1 MLVPRTYLKIE
12 QQGEGRSKVIEFNY
26 LVQASIQEDI
36 EKLTDTAT
44 ITIPRKLTWQGQSI
58 TDLIRRG
65 DRVTL
70 QAGYDGRMVE
80 VFAGYITSVSAKVPV
95 VINCENLMYAL
106 KQVTTNVSYA
116 SVNLQQLCADILP
129 AGTQFKADDVQLGAF
144 RCKNNPSV
152 PKVFEELKKYGLVAY
167 FRGSVLYVGKLYWP
181 DYQVRSRFIFS
192 GIQGNV
198 PANGN
203 NLEYRR
209 KDDIKLKVKAIS
221 INAANQ
227 RIEKE
232 VGDTD
237 GELRTLYYYNI
248 DAAELERR
256 ATAEMEKLKYDGYKG
271 SFTAF
276 GEPVVYKGDVVDLT
290 DPDYPERDGA
300 YSVKSVNR
308 TIGYNEGIRQQIE
321 LHYRS

>member
-1 MLVPRTYLKIE
+1 MFVPGTYMKIE

-26 LVQASIQEDI
+26 LVQAVITENI
-36 EKLTDTAT
+36 EQLTDQAR
-44 ITIPRKLTWQGQSI
+44 ITIPKKLSWQGQSI

-70 QAGYDGRMVE
+70 QAGYNGRMHD
-80 VFAGYITSVSAKVPV
+80 VFSGYVTSVSAKIPV
-95 VINCENLMYAL
+95 VINCDNEMYAL
-106 KQVTTNVSYA
+106 KQITSSVSYA

-129 AGTQFKADDVQLGAF
+129 AGMQYKADDVQLGAF
-144 RCKNNPSV
+144 RTKNNPSI

-192 GIQGNV
+192 GPLGNV
-198 PANGN
+198 PASGN
-203 NLEYRR
+203 SLEFRR
-209 KDDIKLKVKAIS
+209 KDEIKLKVKAIS

-227 RIEKE
+227 RLEKE

-237 GELRTLYYYNI
+237 GEQRTLYYYNI
-248 DAAELERR
+248 NAVELERR

-276 GEPVVYKGDVVDLT
+276 GEPIVFKGDVVDLT
-290 DPDYPERDGA
+290 DPDYPERDGS
-300 YSVKSVNR
+300 YSVKAVTRS
-308 TIGYNEGIRQQIE
+308 IGYNDGIRQQIE